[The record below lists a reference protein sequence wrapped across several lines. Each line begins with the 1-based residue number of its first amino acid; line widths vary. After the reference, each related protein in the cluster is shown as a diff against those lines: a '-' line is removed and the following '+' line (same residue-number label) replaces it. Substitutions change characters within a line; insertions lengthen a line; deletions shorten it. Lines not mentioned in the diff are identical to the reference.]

1 MKIQFIY
8 LPFNKIDILLLNDE
22 LIIDIKV
29 IHRFRFIAISFQKK
43 QVLYAIIDIETTGQS
58 ATKGKI
64 TEIAIYIHNGFE
76 ITDSFSSLINPECY
90 IPGFITSLT
99 GIDNEM
105 VRNAPKF
112 YEIARRIVEMT
123 DDKVFVAHNVSF
135 DYRFIQEEFKRLG
148 YDYQRK
154 TMCTV
159 RMGRKFI
166 PGHKSYSLGKICDE
180 LGISING
187 RHRAAGDALATTK
200 LFEII
205 LERKA
210 QKETKQPPG
219 QLRLF

>member
-1 MKIQFIY
+1 M
-8 LPFNKIDILLLNDE
+8 
-22 LIIDIKV
+22 
-29 IHRFRFIAISFQKK
+29 
-43 QVLYAIIDIETTGQS
+43 YAIIDIETTGQS

-64 TEIAIYIHNGFE
+64 TEIAIYLHNGYE
-76 ITDSFSSLINPECY
+76 ITSSFSSLINPECY

-105 VRNAPKF
+105 VKNAPKF
-112 YEIARRIVEMT
+112 YEVARQIVEIT
-123 DDKVFVAHNVSF
+123 QDKIFVAHNVSF
-135 DYRFIQEEFKRLG
+135 DYKFIQEEFKRLG

-159 RMGRKFI
+159 RMGRKYI
-166 PGHKSYSLGKICDE
+166 PGYRSYSLGKICDE

-205 LERKA
+205 LSRKA
-210 QKETKQPPG
+210 IKEAKQPPG

>member
-1 MKIQFIY
+1 M
-8 LPFNKIDILLLNDE
+8 
-22 LIIDIKV
+22 
-29 IHRFRFIAISFQKK
+29 
-43 QVLYAIIDIETTGQS
+43 YAIIDIETTGQS
-58 ATKGKI
+58 PAKGKI
-64 TEIAIYIHNGFE
+64 TEIAIFIHNGFE
-76 ITDSFSSLINPECY
+76 ITDSFSSLINPECD

-112 YEIARRIVEMT
+112 YEVARQIVEIT
-123 DDKVFVAHNVSF
+123 QDKIFVAHNVSF
-135 DYRFIQEEFKRLG
+135 DYKFIQEEFKRLG
-148 YDYQRK
+148 YDYQRM

-180 LGISING
+180 LGISIHG
-187 RHRAAGDALATTK
+187 RHRAAGDALATVK
-200 LFEII
+200 LLEII

-210 QKETKQPPG
+210 QKENKQPPG